1 MRGGELLNGTKT
13 AAAKFA
19 RDRLCAR
26 RVGVNY
32 SNQPYWRTLLG
43 KLMVNASMVA
53 AEGAYANYRDV
64 NKVIGCQESVPSWM
78 KTR

>member
-1 MRGGELLNGTKT
+1 MRGGELLNGSKT

-43 KLMVNASMVA
+43 QLMVNASVVA
-53 AEGAYANYRDV
+53 AEGAYASYRDV
-64 NKVIGCQESVPSWM
+64 NKVIGCQESVPCWM

>member
-19 RDRLCAR
+19 RDRLSPR
-26 RVGVNY
+26 SVRVNH
-32 SNQPYWRTLLG
+32 SNQPYWRTFLG
-43 KLMVNASMVA
+43 QLIVNASVVA

-64 NKVIGCQESVPSWM
+64 NKVIGCQESVPCWM

>member
-19 RDRLCAR
+19 RDRLSPR
-26 RVGVNY
+26 SVRVNY

-43 KLMVNASMVA
+43 QLMVNASVVA

-64 NKVIGCQESVPSWM
+64 NKVIRCQESVPSWM